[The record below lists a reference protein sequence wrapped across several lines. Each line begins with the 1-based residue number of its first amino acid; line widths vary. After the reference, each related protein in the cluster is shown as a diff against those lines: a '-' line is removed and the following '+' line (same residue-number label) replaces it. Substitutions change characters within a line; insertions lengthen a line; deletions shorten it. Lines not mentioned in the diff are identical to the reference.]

1 MPVHCDV
8 NTLIGILGFMSKLP
22 KKSEKRS
29 KQQTRL
35 RILNAAFGL
44 FWRQGFLRVSMD
56 EIAARAGITKRAL
69 YQHFASKDEL
79 MAMTLAH
86 SSELA
91 IERLRAFP
99 RASEPDEFI
108 DSFFADL
115 SEWAAKPKWSGGGFT
130 RVVVEL
136 ADLRGHPAR
145 AIARNHKTAVEQWL
159 AEGLATG
166 DVSSRREHAREI
178 MLLTEGAMALMLIHG
193 DRSYVQ
199 TAARAAK
206 RLVRRE

>member
-1 MPVHCDV
+1 
-8 NTLIGILGFMSKLP
+8 MSKSLN
-22 KKSEKRS
+22 KNVKRS

-35 RILNAAFGL
+35 RILDAAFGL

-69 YQHFASKDEL
+69 YLHFVSKDDL
-79 MAMTLAH
+79 MGATLAH
-86 SSELA
+86 SSNLA
-91 IERLRAFP
+91 IERLRAF
-99 RASEPDEFI
+99 AQAGEPSVFI

-115 SEWAAKPKWSGGGFT
+115 SAWASKPKWSGGGFT

-145 AIARNHKTAVEQWL
+145 AIARSHKTAVEQWL
-159 AEGLATG
+159 ADRLAAG
-166 DVSSRREHAREI
+166 GVSSRREHAREI

-193 DRSYVQ
+193 DRSYAQ

-206 RLVRRE
+206 RLVQRDS